1 MFLGK
6 TVEMRMEPFL
16 QVRELPLAKMQ
27 EDDDRQLST
36 ALGGR
41 SPAWPSA
48 GPPGWISSSMARN
61 AAAAGHKAGGGSL
74 KSSCDRTSYRRDGSP
89 TSRSA

>member
-1 MFLGK
+1 MSSAGPLMFLGK

-27 EDDDRQLST
+27 EDDDRQLTT

-41 SPAWPSA
+41 SPA
-48 GPPGWISSSMARN
+48 
-61 AAAAGHKAGGGSL
+61 
-74 KSSCDRTSYRRDGSP
+74 
-89 TSRSA
+89 